1 MSPHFGVYISS
12 GEPNTTYK
20 RDIWYRSQPYYV
32 WFYPGRVCFL
42 EHFNKQST
50 LMFCHPCK
58 IRIISDNFAHCLYIC
73 RFKAF
78 LQVNHLIWGGYFFKA
93 ASKHWRYSYK
103 AYSTWVPRNFSKIS
117 KKQVHTNQDSLFF
130 FYLNIK
136 HKSLYNHKN
145 KSMQTSG
152 RSPYKTR
159 RRTFR
164 FEFKCNFKNPFWCHF
179 GYDVI
184 NLERY

>member
-58 IRIISDNFAHCLYIC
+58 IRIISDNFAHCRYIC

-117 KKQVHTNQDSLFF
+117 KKQVHTNQDFMFF
-130 FYLNIK
+130 FIWILNTIVCIITKTSPCRRQDDLHTK
-136 HKSLYNHKN
+136 HVDA
-145 KSMQTSG
+145 
-152 RSPYKTR
+152 
-159 RRTFR
+159 R
-164 FEFKCNFKNPFWCHF
+164 FDLNSSAISKISFWCHF

-184 NLERY
+184 NLEWY